1 MKLSRELQQR
11 IASTNEREPH
21 QWADAASA
29 RRMAPPPPAVDV
41 SLGTVIRRYNQM
53 PTGPSGERAMYTM
66 PLVTAG
72 STDPSGLPD
81 FAAGERAF
89 RRLRMRPDDGDN
101 GSEMDFYGEAQ
112 GEDEQGPTTGFVERQ
127 NTLDRG

>member
-29 RRMAPPPPAVDV
+29 RRVAPPPPVFDV
-41 SLGTVIRRYNQM
+41 SLGTPLRRFNEM
-53 PTGPSGERAMYTM
+53 PPSMQGAPTPQM

-72 STDPSGLPD
+72 ETDPSGLPD
-81 FAAGERAF
+81 F
-89 RRLRMRPDDGDN
+89 
-101 GSEMDFYGEAQ
+101 
-112 GEDEQGPTTGFVERQ
+112 PTKV
-127 NTLDRG
+127 